1 MAGEGPQVNKTTP
14 VGHRGWLIRNV
25 PSEDIVRCQPSPYSK
40 AKLAAYPQPLI
51 WPRLGDLKG
60 GMALV
65 EAVMTKDLPALE
77 AMQAQWP
84 EVDLGLG
91 DWYQQ
96 LRKDFVAASAKSR
109 TVLKERWLPNGRR
122 LALELVTDGDTG
134 SRQLVASFYRGRTRL
149 TEKVLKSDQKASAH
163 V

>member
-40 AKLAAYPQPLI
+40 NKLAAYPQPLI

-91 DWYQQ
+91 EWYQE
-96 LRKDFVAASAKSR
+96 LRKAYVAASAKSR
-109 TVLKERWLPNGRR
+109 KVLKQRTLPNGRR
-122 LALELVTDGDTG
+122 LALELVTDTDTG
-134 SRQLVASFYRGRTRL
+134 TRQLVASFYRGRTRIK
-149 TEKVLKSDQKASAH
+149 EKVLHMDRKEAH